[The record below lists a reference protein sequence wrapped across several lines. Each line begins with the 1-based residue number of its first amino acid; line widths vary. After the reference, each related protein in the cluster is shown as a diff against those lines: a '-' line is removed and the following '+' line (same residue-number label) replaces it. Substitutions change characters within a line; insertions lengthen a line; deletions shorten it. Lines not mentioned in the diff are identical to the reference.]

1 MRSRRAIAALFL
13 AAALTACSST
23 SDEDARPTSTSRGPS
38 TTAGPT
44 TTTSG
49 DPTAVRLAQVAG
61 GLADPVAITTLGE
74 ATYVAERAGRVVRLD
89 AGGPVQVLDVRDRTE
104 SGFFEQGLLG
114 LAFANDGRWLYT
126 ASTRKPDGALTID
139 AFPWRAG
146 TPDLGGRRSIITIAE
161 PQPNHNGGGIV
172 IDEQGDLWIGV
183 GDGGGA
189 GDRGEGHVEGGNA
202 QSLRQVLGKL
212 LRITPTPTARDPYT
226 IPATNPF
233 VDAAPPVRP
242 EIYAYGLRNPWRFV
256 VDAPTRSLWIADV
269 GEREWE
275 EVNAISLQAGRGANF
290 GWNVFEGTHRFRDGT
305 ASGPGS
311 GPVEPVFEYAHA
323 GDSCSIT
330 GGVVARDPRL
340 PAPLSGAYLF
350 ADFCSGQLSA
360 VLTTENLR
368 TVRLGVQVESPS
380 TFGVAPDGSVLV
392 VSLRGTV
399 SRLVP
404 R

>member
-1 MRSRRAIAALFL
+1 MRSRRASAALLLAVTL
-13 AAALTACSST
+13 AACSGDA
-23 SDEDARPTSTSRGPS
+23 SDAERPTSTTR
-38 TTAGPT
+38 PT
-44 TTTSG
+44 TTTTGPTATTAG
-49 DPTAVRLAQVAG
+49 DPTAVRLEEIAD
-61 GLADPVAITTLGE
+61 GLAEPVAITTAGAE
-74 ATYVAERAGRVVRLD
+74 IYVAERAGRVVRLGSSG
-89 AGGPVQVLDVRDRTE
+89 AAEVLDVRERTE

-114 LAFANDGRWLYT
+114 LAFSNDGRWFYT
-126 ASTRKPDGALTID
+126 ASTRKPDGALTVD
-139 AFPWRAG
+139 AYPWRGGA
-146 TPDLGGRRSIITIAE
+146 PVVDGRRSIITIAQ

-172 IDEQGDLWIGV
+172 IDAQGDLWIGV

-189 GDRGEGHVEGGNA
+189 GDQGEGHVEGGNA

-212 LRITPTPTARDPYT
+212 LRITPTPTARDPYA

-233 VDAAPPVRP
+233 VDEDPPVRP

-269 GEREWE
+269 GQNEWE

-290 GWNVFEGTHRFRDGT
+290 GWNVFEGTRRFREGT
-305 ASGPGS
+305 AERAVD
-311 GPVEPVFEYAHA
+311 PVHEYAHA

-340 PAPLSGAYLF
+340 PGPLSGAYLF
-350 ADFCSGQLSA
+350 ADYCSGEVSA

-368 TVRLGVQVESPS
+368 TLRLGVRLDAPT

-392 VSLRGTV
+392 ASLRGTV
-399 SRLVP
+399 SRLVA

>member
-13 AAALTACSST
+13 AVTLAACSDSSSEDTRPSST
-23 SDEDARPTSTSRGPS
+23 SRATST
-38 TTAGPT
+38 TTAPSAT
-44 TTTSG
+44 ASG
-49 DPTAVRLAQVAG
+49 DPTAVRLEQIAD
-61 GLADPVAITTLGE
+61 GLAEPVAIATQGG
-74 ATYVAERAGRVVRLD
+74 ATYVAEREGRVVRLD
-89 AGGPVQVLDVRDRTE
+89 PAGPVEVLDVRDRTE

-114 LAFANDGRWLYT
+114 LTFSNDGRWLYT
-126 ASTRKPDGALTID
+126 ASTRRPDGALTVD
-139 AFPWRAG
+139 AFPWRTGA
-146 TPDLGGRRSIITIAE
+146 PQVDGRRSIITIAQ

-189 GDRGEGHVEGGNA
+189 GDQGEGHVEGGNA

-212 LRITPTPTARDPYT
+212 LRITPTPTGRDPYT

-233 VDAAPPVRP
+233 ADEAPPVRP

-269 GEREWE
+269 GQNEWE

-290 GWNVFEGTHRFRDGT
+290 GWNVFEGTRRFREGT
-305 ASGPGS
+305 AERAVD
-311 GPVEPVFEYAHA
+311 PVHEYAHA
-323 GDSCSIT
+323 GDSCSVT
-330 GGVVARDPRL
+330 GGVVTRDPRL
-340 PAPLSGAYLF
+340 PAPLRGAYLF
-350 ADFCSGQLSA
+350 ADYCSGEVSA

-368 TVRLGVQVESPS
+368 TLRLGVRLDAPT

-392 VSLRGTV
+392 ASLRGTV
-399 SRLVP
+399 SRLVA